1 MTRSSPHLV
10 VLSGMV
16 TDLIVG
22 VDLPVQAFQH
32 QDARPMRFEAG
43 SSANV
48 MIAAARLGLRVS
60 ALGALGDDVP
70 GAFLLQILRAEGID
84 TRAIQVIPG
93 GQSPMTLA
101 LIDHQ
106 RGEHVFIGH
115 VGEGQAAEYTQDI
128 MAQIDAA
135 DALYWQGYVLHEK
148 QVAALVDPALA
159 CAHARHIPIFFDVG
173 PTVRSI
179 PADRVRWA
187 LSQSSHLK
195 MTEAELPLA
204 AEGRTAQEAYDYLL
218 GLGPQ
223 MLVITQGAQGSLIV
237 DSEGCQHIAGFAVP
251 VVDT

>member
-1 MTRSSPHLV
+1 MTQASPHLV
-10 VLSGMV
+10 VLAGMV

-22 VDLPVQAFQH
+22 VDLPMQAFHH
-32 QDARPMRFEAG
+32 QDVRPMRFEAG

-60 ALGALGDDVP
+60 ALGALGDDVT

-93 GQSPMTLA
+93 SQSPMTLA
-101 LIDHQ
+101 LIDQ
-106 RGEHVFIGH
+106 ERGEHVFIGH
-115 VGEGQAAEYTQDI
+115 VGEGQPADYTKDVE
-128 MAQIDAA
+128 AQIDAA

-148 QVAALVDPALA
+148 QVAPLIGPALA
-159 CAHARHIPIFFDVG
+159 RTRARHIPIFFDVG

-195 MTEAELPLA
+195 MTEDALPLA
-204 AEGRTAQEAYDYLL
+204 PEGRTAQQAYDYLL
-218 GLGPQ
+218 ALGPQ
-223 MLVITQGAQGSLIV
+223 MLVITHGAHGSLIV